1 MLKMK
6 AMVGIVLFAG
16 LFIAAFY
23 LNEQLNRYNNVLHEP
38 STDIQILEKNGTDK
52 AVPSSLNVLDP
63 FKPREYIR
71 IRQRFNEEP
80 ENEEELEG
88 LKNDVE
94 KINSD

>member
-6 AMVGIVLFAG
+6 AMVGIILFTG

-23 LNEQLNRYNNVLHEP
+23 LNEQLNRYNNVLHDP
-38 STDIQILEKNGTDK
+38 SSDVQILEKNSADE
-52 AVPSSLNVLDP
+52 AVPSALHLIEP

-71 IRQRFNEEP
+71 IRQRLKKEPGDEESGSLD
-80 ENEEELEG
+80 N
-88 LKNDVE
+88 NVE